1 MILNIY
7 KYMYFPTLELKDSVK
22 CNKEI
27 ITTISVLKVY
37 ICIKLSFIMKTM
49 EGSFGEIKLPSPTLM
64 ICGTDAHRPHS
75 YSQSKKSPS
84 IS

>member
-1 MILNIY
+1 MLPPFYMIYIH
-7 KYMYFPTLELKDSVK
+7 KYFPTLELKDSGK

-49 EGSFGEIKLPSPTLM
+49 EGSFGEVKLPPPPPPHPHDLW
-64 ICGTDAHRPHS
+64 HRRAQTPF
-75 YSQSKKSPS
+75 
-84 IS
+84 I